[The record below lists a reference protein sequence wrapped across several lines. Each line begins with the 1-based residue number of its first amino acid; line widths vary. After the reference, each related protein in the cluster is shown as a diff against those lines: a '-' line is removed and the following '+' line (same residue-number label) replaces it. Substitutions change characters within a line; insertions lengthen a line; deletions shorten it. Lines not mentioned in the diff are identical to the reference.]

1 MHMYNILVVDD
12 EKEIT
17 DAIEVYLKNQNY
29 NVFKAY
35 DGEEALK
42 IFEKEEIHLVLMDI
56 MMPKLDGTSATI
68 KIREKSM
75 VPIIMLSAKAED
87 MDKIWG
93 LNIGAD
99 DYITKPFNPMELLA
113 RVNSNLR
120 RYTNYSN
127 AVGSKENIIKIGGI
141 ELNDESKEVLVDGE
155 GVKITPLEYKI
166 LYLLMRHPSRVF
178 SIEEIYEKVWQEPAY
193 NPDTVTVHIRRIREK
208 IEINPKEPKYLKVV
222 WGIGYKFEKQN
233 GKWKE
238 GNYERRNYKKEDYK
252 KRQEKK

>member
-29 NVFKAY
+29 HVFKAY
-35 DGEEALK
+35 NGQEALE
-42 IFEKEEIHLVLMDI
+42 IFEKEEIHLILMDI

-68 KIREKSM
+68 KIREQST
-75 VPIIMLSAKAED
+75 VPIIMLSAKSED

-113 RVNSNLR
+113 RINSNLR
-120 RYTNYSN
+120 RYTSYSN
-127 AVGSKENIIKIGGI
+127 VKEDKENVIKIGGI

-155 GVKITPLEYKI
+155 GVKVTPLEYKI
-166 LYLLMRHPSRVF
+166 LYLLMNHPNRVF
-178 SIEEIYEKVWQEPAY
+178 SIEEIYEKVWKEPAY

-222 WGIGYKFEKQN
+222 WGIGYKFEQ
-233 GKWKE
+233 
-238 GNYERRNYKKEDYK
+238 
-252 KRQEKK
+252 

>member
-1 MHMYNILVVDD
+1 MYNILLVDD

-17 DAIEVYLKNQNY
+17 DAIEIYLKNQNY

-35 DGEEALK
+35 NGEEALE
-42 IFEKEEIHLVLMDI
+42 IFAREEIHLILMDI
-56 MMPKLDGTSATI
+56 MMPKLDGTGATI
-68 KIREKSM
+68 KIRQNST
-75 VPIIMLSAKAED
+75 VPIIILSAKSED

-113 RVNSNLR
+113 RINSNLR
-120 RYTNYSN
+120 RYTSYANN
-127 AVGSKENIIKIGGI
+127 LITKENIIRIGGI
-141 ELNDESKEVLVDGE
+141 ELRDESKEVLVDGIKI
-155 GVKITPLEYKI
+155 KITPLEYKI
-166 LYLLMRHPSRVF
+166 LYLLMNHPNRVF

-222 WGIGYKFEKQN
+222 WGIGYKFE
-233 GKWKE
+233 E
-238 GNYERRNYKKEDYK
+238 
-252 KRQEKK
+252 

>member
-1 MHMYNILVVDD
+1 MILCIRDLIKIPRSENMYSYNILVVDD

-35 DGEEALK
+35 DGIEALD
-42 IFEKEEIHLVLMDI
+42 IFNKEKIHLVLMDI
-56 MMPKLDGTSATI
+56 MMPRLDGTGATI
-68 KIREKSM
+68 KIRQTST
-75 VPIIMLSAKAED
+75 VPIIMLSAKSED

-120 RYTNYSN
+120 RYTSYS
-127 AVGSKENIIKIGGI
+127 AETIIQQNIIRIGGI
-141 ELNDESKEVLVDGE
+141 ELNDDTKEIVVDGE
-155 GVKITPLEYKI
+155 LIKITPLEYRI
-166 LYLLMRHPSRVF
+166 LYLLMSNPGKVF
-178 SIEEIYEKVWQEPAY
+178 SIEEIYEKVWNEPAY

-222 WGIGYKFEKQN
+222 WGIGYKFDKQ
-233 GKWKE
+233 
-238 GNYERRNYKKEDYK
+238 ERT
-252 KRQEKK
+252 

>member
-1 MHMYNILVVDD
+1 MYNILVVDD

-17 DAIEVYLKNQNY
+17 DAIGVYLKNQNY
-29 NVFKAY
+29 HVFKAY

-42 IFEKEEIHLVLMDI
+42 IFEREEIHLVLMDI

-68 KIREKSM
+68 KIREKST
-75 VPIIMLSAKAED
+75 VPIIMLSAKSED

-113 RVNSNLR
+113 RINSNLR
-120 RYTNYSN
+120 RYTSYSN
-127 AVGSKENIIKIGGI
+127 TKEVRERMIKIGGI
-141 ELNDESKEVLVDGE
+141 ELNDECKEVLVDGE
-155 GVKITPLEYKI
+155 GVKVTPLEYKI
-166 LYLLMRHPSRVF
+166 LYLLMNHPNRVF
-178 SIEEIYEKVWQEPAY
+178 SIEEIYEKVWKEPAY

-222 WGIGYKFEKQN
+222 WGIGYKFEQ
-233 GKWKE
+233 
-238 GNYERRNYKKEDYK
+238 
-252 KRQEKK
+252 